1 MNNPI
6 IVPMT
11 ISSSD
16 TNLPMTVSNDD
27 TTLAFSMD
35 ASVIVSPVRGVKGS
49 AETEYRTGL
58 VSLSPADIGVD
69 TSSFATR
76 DELPTATS
84 DLVNDSGFITGSQV
98 PANEEDPSVPS
109 WAKQANK
116 PTYTASEVHALP
128 DTTIIPTVP
137 TNVSAFTNDAG
148 YLTLS
153 TLPVWDGS
161 IT

>member
-27 TTLAFSMD
+27 ATIAFSMD

-69 TSSFATR
+69 TVYS
-76 DELPTATS
+76 
-84 DLVNDSGFITGSQV
+84 
-98 PANEEDPSVPS
+98 
-109 WAKQANK
+109 
-116 PTYTASEVHALP
+116 H
-128 DTTIIPTVP
+128 
-137 TNVSAFTNDAG
+137 FTEMYNNP
-148 YLTLS
+148 L
-153 TLPVWDGS
+153 
-161 IT
+161 